1 MLQLLKDHD
10 TWLSFY
16 SYKLSGGHLSKQE
29 AQKFRTFIDEKA
41 YLPAVEK
48 ILTGGSFDAPK
59 KSQIG
64 KAHSQKKRTVY
75 IYPQVEK
82 NILKLLNYLLQQ
94 KFDHLFADNLYSFR
108 TKRGAKHAIKSILHH
123 PNIQN
128 MWGYKADISNYF
140 NSIPVDRMLLILKDV
155 LQEDMPT
162 YHFLASLLENPN
174 AVYRD
179 ELIMEEK
186 GIMAGVPT
194 ASFLA
199 NLYLMQLDHLF
210 AEKKVVYARYSD
222 DIILFC
228 EDAHTLDQN
237 VALLKDYLAQAGLCM
252 NPEKEARFAPN
263 DPWTYLGLSYHM
275 GTIDIAPISLEKIKA
290 KIRRKTR
297 ALTRWKDKKGLDGIH
312 AAKALIRIFNRKFF
326 GSEDMQ
332 ANELVW
338 CRWFFPMI
346 NTDESLK
353 IIDNYIQDCLRYLVT
368 GKRTKARFNCRYEDL
383 KTLGYKSLVHE
394 YYAYKKA
401 E

>member
-1 MLQLLKDHD
+1 MLQLLNDQD
-10 TWLSFY
+10 TWLAFY
-16 SYKLSGGHLSKQE
+16 AYKLNGGHLSKRD
-29 AQKFRTFIDEKA
+29 AQNLKKFIDEKA
-41 YLPAVEK
+41 YENAVEE
-48 ILTGGSFDAPK
+48 ILAGGSFDAPK
-59 KSQIG
+59 KAQIG

-75 IYPQVEK
+75 IYPETQK

-94 KFDHLFADNLYSFR
+94 KYDYLFADNLFSFR
-108 TKRGAKHAIKSILHH
+108 SRRGARHAIGSILHH
-123 PNIQN
+123 PNVKN

-140 NSIPVDRMLLILKDV
+140 NSIPIQKMLVILKETLMD
-155 LQEDMPT
+155 EPET
-162 YHFLASLLENPN
+162 YRFIASLLENPN
-174 AVYRD
+174 AIYRD

-199 NLYLMQLDHLF
+199 NLYLMQLDQLF
-210 AEKKVVYARYSD
+210 CEKKIVYARYSD

-228 EDAHTLDQN
+228 EDEQTLLQN
-237 VALLKDYLAQAGLCM
+237 VAQLKEYLAEAGLCI
-252 NPEKEARFAPN
+252 NPEKEERFAPN
-263 DPWTYLGLSYHM
+263 EAWTYLGLSYHS
-275 GTIDIAPISLEKIKA
+275 GKIDISPVSLDKIKA

-297 ALTRWKDKKGLDGIH
+297 ALMRWKDKKGLEGMH

-326 GSEDMQ
+326 GSDDLE

-353 IIDNYIQDCLRYLVT
+353 IIDNYMQDCLRYLVT

-383 KTLGYKSLVHE
+383 KALGYKSLVHE